1 MRRALVA
8 LSTALLASTSFA
20 QIHQGLTA
28 DFQDSTTNGWQGPNV
43 FNTGSGGPTG
53 ANDKFLGVTSDGS
66 GQGGRLATYNTGDW
80 LGNYQSAGV
89 TSITMMIKNFNT
101 VSLEMRIVLFD
112 AVSHARWTS
121 TTPAIIAAN
130 AGWNTATFSLAE
142 SDLTR
147 VQGTSSYQ
155 DVITNV
161 ERLMIRHDAGTPSA
175 GGTAITGEMG
185 IDNIQAVPEPTTIAT
200 LTLGTL
206 ALLRRKKSKAV

>member
-1 MRRALVA
+1 MCRAYVA
-8 LSTALLASTSFA
+8 LSTALLTTTGFA
-20 QIHQGLTA
+20 QVHQGLFN

-89 TSITMMIKNFNT
+89 TSISMMIKNFNA
-101 VSLEMRIVLFD
+101 VPLEMRIVLFD
-112 AVSHARWTS
+112 GVTHARWTS
-121 TTPAIIAAN
+121 TTPAIIAPN
-130 AGWNTATFSLAE
+130 SGWTAATFSLAE

-147 VQGTSSYQ
+147 VQGNSNYQ
-155 DVITNV
+155 GVITNV

-185 IDNIQAVPEPTTIAT
+185 IDNIQAVPEPATIAALAMGA
-200 LTLGTL
+200 LT
-206 ALLRRKKSKAV
+206 LLRRKKSKAV